1 MSQLNDKLAFVFPG
15 QGSQSPGMLSELVD
29 AYPEAR
35 EVFGSASEI
44 LGFDLW
50 ALASRGPEEQMNLT
64 QNTQPLMLAA
74 GFCVWR
80 VWLRKSAVRPR
91 WMAGHSLGE
100 YTALACSGAITFE
113 DAIRLVAE
121 RARLMQE
128 AVAPG
133 TGAMAAILGL
143 DDQTVVE
150 VCAEAVGSDVLSAVN
165 FNAPGQVVIAGH
177 TEAVKRAIEAAKG
190 KGAKRAVLL
199 PVSVPS
205 HCRLMRSAANQLD
218 EFLQDIAIKT
228 PEIPVIHNV
237 DVESHAAP
245 DVIRSALTKQ
255 LYRPVSWVDSVK
267 FMHEQG
273 VRVFVECGPGRIL
286 SALNKRIAG
295 HCETL
300 PIFDNQSLNKA
311 LALVE

>member
-1 MSQLNDKLAFVFPG
+1 
-15 QGSQSPGMLSELVD
+15 
-29 AYPEAR
+29 
-35 EVFGSASEI
+35 
-44 LGFDLW
+44 
-50 ALASRGPEEQMNLT
+50 
-64 QNTQPLMLAA
+64 
-74 GFCVWR
+74 
-80 VWLRKSAVRPR
+80 
-91 WMAGHSLGE
+91 
-100 YTALACSGAITFE
+100 
-113 DAIRLVAE
+113 
-121 RARLMQE
+121 MQE

-190 KGAKRAVLL
+190 KGAKRVVLL

-205 HCRLMRSAANQLD
+205 HCRLMRSAANQLH
-218 EFLQDIAIKT
+218 EFLQEITIKT

-245 DVIRSALTKQ
+245 DVIRSTLTKQ
-255 LYRPVSWVDSVK
+255 LYRPVRWVDSVK

-286 SALNKRIAG
+286 SAFNKRIARR
-295 HCETL
+295 CETL

-311 LALVE
+311 LELVE